1 MKKYLKFTLFK
12 KVFLIIFC
20 GLLCVESIHI
30 YLDYKANLHSYVKEY
45 ITDIDIKNQ
54 EEVERL
60 IKNHSFQIINPQF
73 KQEWQNI
80 YKDSMDYHAI
90 KDNQWNILYG
100 ENRIDN
106 YDRLYMDVSKVSNEK
121 NNDLNDVFIR
131 LEITNINEKDK
142 QIIDQMNNYIK
153 EWSITH
159 SQEPLY
165 VQVVLGEQCDTID
178 DYFDNVYSDGYRDL
192 YQYKIDYLKIGNIEY
207 KKDESGNKST
217 YLLHRFE
224 SPSIT
229 YSIYSSNGKEELRD
243 YFIEKEKAQKI
254 IKDTK
259 KMTEIG
265 AIGESEISY
274 AFIEGEL
281 YIRLERIVFKQE
293 KQFCINDVFKVGI
306 PNSYFLESSLISK
319 HDVYILAIIIAFLAS
334 FFISYMITKRIK
346 KIDKMTRL
354 IANNEFD
361 LKLKEKPKDE
371 LGDLSHSINLMSEQ
385 LKNTIVQLNLEI
397 ERVKELESLRKDF
410 INQFT
415 HEMKTPLGI
424 INGYSELLND
434 VETEEERDKYICVM
448 NREIEKVNQLILS
461 MLNLSR
467 LEAGKVELNVKEVD
481 LEDLVTSVIDEY
493 EVLLMKKDVRVNI
506 EVLNEKIDGD
516 HELLKTVIHNF
527 ISNAIKHV
535 YEKGK
540 ICIVIDQG
548 CYVFNEGERIPEEDL
563 GTIWQTFV
571 THDQH
576 GSGLGLAICASIL
589 DLHGYKYGV
598 MNKENGVEFYFEKK

>member
-30 YLDYKANLHSYVKEY
+30 YLDYYVEVSRVVNEYLRENNSDHINDLLFNKYQNEISPKFLEDYDKYYEGSYG
-45 ITDIDIKNQ
+45 
-54 EEVERL
+54 
-60 IKNHSFQIINPQF
+60 
-73 KQEWQNI
+73 
-80 YKDSMDYHAI
+80 YHAI
-90 KDNQWNILYG
+90 LNKDNDHIEIIHEKTY
-100 ENRIDN
+100 ENTRFTSSYFCVYN
-106 YDRLYMDVSKVSNEK
+106 PEYKFSL
-121 NNDLNDVFIR
+121 
-131 LEITNINEKDK
+131 NINEFDKGVIEQLNQYIYESYYQDRQQPIYIGISFPSKDSK
-142 QIIDQMNNYIK
+142 NKTPTIIIPDSKLKNKAFESSNEEVYK
-153 EWSITH
+153 
-159 SQEPLY
+159 Y
-165 VQVVLGEQCDTID
+165 VIETYYSKDFSYTC
-178 DYFDNVYSDGYRDL
+178 YSSDGYPQLTD
-192 YQYKIDYLKIGNIEY
+192 Y
-207 KKDESGNKST
+207 KKENENARHLAIERAKNYGHYDTNT
-217 YLLHRFE
+217 
-224 SPSIT
+224 
-229 YSIYSSNGKEELRD
+229 SIYYKFIDSQLYVINGVSD
-243 YFIEKEKAQKI
+243 S
-254 IKDTK
+254 
-259 KMTEIG
+259 
-265 AIGESEISY
+265 AINY
-274 AFIEGEL
+274 
-281 YIRLERIVFKQE
+281 V
-293 KQFCINDVFKVGI
+293 
-306 PNSYFLESSLISK
+306 
-319 HDVYILAIIIAFLAS
+319 DVYPTRYTSRMLLDNVILSKERVYVFVLILTLLMS
-334 FFISYMITKRIK
+334 VLISYMITKRIK

-434 VETEEERDKYICVM
+434 VETEEERDKYIYVM

-506 EVLNEKIDGD
+506 EVFNEKIDGD
-516 HELLKTVIHNF
+516 YELLKTVIHNF

-540 ICIVIDQG
+540 ICIVIHQG
-548 CYVFNEGERIPEEDL
+548 CYVFNEGENIPEEDL
-563 GTIWQTFV
+563 RTIWQTFV